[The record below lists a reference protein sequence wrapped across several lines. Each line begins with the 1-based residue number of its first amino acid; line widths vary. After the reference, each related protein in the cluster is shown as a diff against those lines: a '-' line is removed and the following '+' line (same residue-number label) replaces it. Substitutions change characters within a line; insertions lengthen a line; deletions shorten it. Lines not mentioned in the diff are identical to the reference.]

1 MADHGEATMNVRQAG
16 AALLSGCAS
25 GGTTWVFEKSGATE
39 AQIKH
44 DRDECFAESIDTKQ
58 TNGVAVGF
66 QISRE
71 AYKACMEGRGYRVRV
86 AMAPAV
92 DR

>member
-1 MADHGEATMNVRQAG
+1 MNVRRAG
-16 AALLSGCAS
+16 AALLLTLLSGCAS

-44 DRDECFAESIDTKQ
+44 DRDECFAQSIDTD

-86 AMAPAV
+86 AMVPTVPAV
-92 DR
+92 ER